1 MAGSTRCANQEQR
14 KRSILCGVFILKNS
28 DFALDTTGLKI
39 RCGCG
44 ILIYSAK
51 QGLKVLDASGRF
63 AAHYENTPIQIRW
76 KFYDQKMAIFHIK
89 SSDIFLVSAQNIDL
103 GTR

>member
-1 MAGSTRCANQEQR
+1 MCKPRTTKKKHSVWC
-14 KRSILCGVFILKNS
+14 FHLKNS

-63 AAHYENTPIQIRW
+63 AAHYENTPIQIR
-76 KFYDQKMAIFHIK
+76 
-89 SSDIFLVSAQNIDL
+89 
-103 GTR
+103 